1 MHLEHAYIIV
11 QTIEKNLQFTG
22 ISTQW
27 QTLSKS
33 GRLLSEQISMSLSL
47 HEDRVAIITISMTKL
62 KIECQKGQLWRNH
75 VSWWTGMKDRRELE
89 LGLAVSLQTLDK
101 WNEFLWNTLQWEAE
115 PKSPTINWIKR
126 WLQTQEGR
134 HGGSAE
140 DVSIF

>member
-62 KIECQKGQLWRNH
+62 KIECQKGQL
-75 VSWWTGMKDRRELE
+75 
-89 LGLAVSLQTLDK
+89 
-101 WNEFLWNTLQWEAE
+101 
-115 PKSPTINWIKR
+115 
-126 WLQTQEGR
+126 
-134 HGGSAE
+134 
-140 DVSIF
+140 